1 MISKLSCRIVSTIS
15 ISLESDT
22 SSLST
27 GISIEGISKRDSCKG
42 KEFTP
47 GKMDSDMRVTLR
59 TMLPMGKENSYGL
72 MEVATM
78 EKSFTAKGQD
88 KANIFVLKIV
98 HTIRDHGKMDL
109 NRAKAL

>member
-1 MISKLSCRIVSTIS
+1 
-15 ISLESDT
+15 
-22 SSLST
+22 
-27 GISIEGISKRDSCKG
+27 
-42 KEFTP
+42 
-47 GKMDSDMRVTLR
+47 
-59 TMLPMGKENSYGL
+59 MLPMGKENSYGL

-109 NRAKAL
+109 NRAKALWLLAMELSMKEISKTA